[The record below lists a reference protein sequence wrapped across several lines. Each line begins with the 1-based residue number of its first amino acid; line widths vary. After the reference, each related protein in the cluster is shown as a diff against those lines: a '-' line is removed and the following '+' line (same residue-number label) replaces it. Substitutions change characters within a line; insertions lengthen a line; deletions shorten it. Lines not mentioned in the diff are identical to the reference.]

1 MDKTNAHIAFQSE
14 VQKVVVEMED
24 MTDFMIKK
32 EPVEEDTEID
42 DDSLLWSAIVIVAK
56 MIDENQRNY
65 FDYFVVFVVLF
76 QLISHDS

>member
-65 FDYFVVFVVLF
+65 FDYFVVFVVLL